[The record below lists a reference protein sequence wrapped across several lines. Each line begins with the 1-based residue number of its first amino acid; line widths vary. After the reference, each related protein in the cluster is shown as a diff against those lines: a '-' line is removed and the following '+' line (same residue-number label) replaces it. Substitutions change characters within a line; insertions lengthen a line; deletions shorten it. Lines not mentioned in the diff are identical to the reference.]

1 MNRKRKN
8 PYPSYTSPIRT
19 QRGCLCDDNTYDVE
33 CCDGTIWGQGI
44 GITEATPVPPVPTPP
59 TPVEENFILQE
70 DGNYLLQEN
79 NFKIKQ

>member
-1 MNRKRKN
+1 MNRRRKN

-44 GITEATPVPPVPTPP
+44 GITEATPV
-59 TPVEENFILQE
+59 EENFILQE